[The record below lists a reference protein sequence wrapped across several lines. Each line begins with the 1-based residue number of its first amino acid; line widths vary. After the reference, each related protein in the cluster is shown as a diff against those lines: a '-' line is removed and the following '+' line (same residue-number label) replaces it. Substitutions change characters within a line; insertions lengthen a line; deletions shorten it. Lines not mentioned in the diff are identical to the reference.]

1 MEFIEAPAFTRH
13 VYEYLSEEA
22 YRKLQNHLVFA
33 PESGD
38 VILGTGGFRKIRCAD
53 ERRGKGRRGGLRVIY
68 FYFPNERQIW
78 LMTLYDK
85 NEAFD
90 LTPNEKR
97 ALKKAIEMEVAAR
110 RRAAGK
116 KKRRR

>member
-1 MEFIEAPAFTRH
+1 MEFIEAPAFTRR

-22 YRKLQNHLVFA
+22 YRNLQNHLAAA

-38 VILGTGGFRKIRCAD
+38 VIPGTGGFRKLRWAD
-53 ERRGKGRRGGLRVIY
+53 TRRGKGRRGGLRVIY
-68 FYFPNERQIW
+68 YYFTNGRQIW

-85 NEAFD
+85 GEAAD

-97 ALKKAIEMEVAAR
+97 ALKQAIELECDARQQAALGR
-110 RRAAGK
+110 
-116 KKRRR
+116 KRRR